1 MMKMGK
7 DRDKKMKANKSLIT
21 SYIRFQSLYITKARE
36 KDNNVWK
43 YLGVPVW
50 PNYVV
55 FDSYEK
61 EVQYLIDWI
70 NNRFEW
76 LDNALYKL

>member
-1 MMKMGK
+1 MVK
-7 DRDKKMKANKSLIT
+7 DRLKKMKANKSFRT
-21 SYIRFQSLYITKARE
+21 SSHRFQSLYITTARE
-36 KDNNVWK
+36 EDNNVWK

-76 LDNALYKL
+76 LDNA